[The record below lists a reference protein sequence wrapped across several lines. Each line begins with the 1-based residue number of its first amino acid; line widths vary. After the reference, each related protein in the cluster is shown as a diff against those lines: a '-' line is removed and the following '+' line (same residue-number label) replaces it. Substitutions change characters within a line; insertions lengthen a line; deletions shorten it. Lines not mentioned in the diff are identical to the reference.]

1 VSDDWISEMCHILI
15 STDNKIADLDL
26 QGAHLST
33 NGTNSICELLRQST
47 TITSLD
53 LSSNR

>member
-15 STDNKIADLDL
+15 STDNEIADLDL

-33 NGTNSICELLRQST
+33 DGTNSICELLRQST